1 MKKYIAGLVAGVVLA
16 MGGVAAAD
24 CVTCDDYD
32 VKLSVNGNPFFGKWA
47 IVDDRPY
54 VAVEAFANAL
64 DMPRKHYYKGWSLAK
79 KPSKNIDPL
88 ELLTLADKSKVK
100 TIRFAGLAMV
110 DLFGAANAL
119 DLDIHHNFANST
131 IQVGD
136 NYKGEMNKGKTY
148 RYLSR
153 AKGWTNTQRDER
165 FTKKRSQEA
174 KYMHWR
180 GRRL

>member
-1 MKKYIAGLVAGVVLA
+1 MKKYIAGIVAGAVLA
-16 MGGVAAAD
+16 LGGVAAAD
-24 CVTCDDYD
+24 CVTCEDYD
-32 VKLSVNGNPFFGKWA
+32 VKLSVNGNPYFGKWA

-64 DMPRKHYYKGWSLAK
+64 DMPSKHYYKGWSLGK

-88 ELLTLADKSKVK
+88 ELLTLAESKKVK
-100 TIRFAGLAMV
+100 TIRFGGNAMV

-119 DLDIHHNFANST
+119 GLDIHHNFTNST

-136 NYKGEMNKGKTY
+136 NYKGQMNKGKTY

-153 AKGWTNTQRDER
+153 ARGWVTPDTQHRVYN
-165 FTKKRSQEA
+165 KHMQEVN
-174 KYMHWR
+174 YMHWR